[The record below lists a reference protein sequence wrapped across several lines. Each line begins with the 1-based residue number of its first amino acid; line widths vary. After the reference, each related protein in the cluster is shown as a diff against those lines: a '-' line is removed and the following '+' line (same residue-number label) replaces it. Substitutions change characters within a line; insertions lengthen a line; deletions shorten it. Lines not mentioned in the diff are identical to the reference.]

1 MSNPPARCLDVTRL
15 ISRLG
20 RGPLTGVDRVELA
33 YLRHLAAAPAPLFLL
48 ARTALGYIL
57 CDGPD
62 AVLRRLE
69 GSEDW
74 GRADLIGR
82 LTRRAHPLKRRAEAD
97 LRRLAAARCG
107 KRGLARML
115 AARLPPGTVYF
126 STGHSNLSRRTLAAW
141 RAVPGATVAVLIHD
155 TIPLDFPQFQRPGTV
170 DSFRAR
176 LENVSAH
183 ADMVIYNS
191 RATRADAERWLAGIG
206 RVPPA
211 LVAHLGVDLAV
222 PGDPAAPEPP
232 YFVTVGTIEPR
243 KNHALLLDVW
253 DDLGDAAPHLVIA
266 GQRGWANAE
275 VFARLDACAGD
286 RILER
291 AGLDDAALAGL
302 VKGSAALLFPSRAEG
317 YGLPPIEAAGLQ
329 VPVICADLPVYREVL
344 GDIPVY
350 LSPDDVYSW
359 RDTITRLV
367 AEHQTGQRQ
376 HPAPFQVPR
385 WEDHFNQV
393 LKVM

>member
-1 MSNPPARCLDVTRL
+1 M
-15 ISRLG
+15 
-20 RGPLTGVDRVELA
+20 
-33 YLRHLAAAPAPLFLL
+33 
-48 ARTALGYIL
+48 
-57 CDGPD
+57 
-62 AVLRRLE
+62 
-69 GSEDW
+69 
-74 GRADLIGR
+74 
-82 LTRRAHPLKRRAEAD
+82 
-97 LRRLAAARCG
+97 
-107 KRGLARML
+107 
-115 AARLPPGTVYF
+115 
-126 STGHSNLSRRTLAAW
+126 
-141 RAVPGATVAVLIHD
+141 LIHD

-275 VFARLDACAGD
+275 VFARLDARAGD